1 MQPLR
6 KSFLTSKWLLPV
18 CFAIILII
26 YMLSISLE
34 TLFRIPAYRHAK
46 TEETW
51 CVSNQMQLG
60 LALLQYQQD
69 YDSRFPPAASWMDKT
84 AAYTHNDSIYHCPSV
99 SPKSQL
105 KYGYAFNIALNH
117 TISSKISHLNS
128 MPATY
133 DSTNLARNATD
144 AVASLPKPG
153 RHSGCNVVGYADGH
167 VASRRQIP

>member
-1 MQPLR
+1 MQPPR
-6 KSFLTSKWLLPV
+6 KRSMTLEWLVLGCV
-18 CFAIILII
+18 AFILIA
-26 YMLSISLE
+26 ISLSS
-34 TLFRIPAYRHAK
+34 LFQVPDSRSAK
-46 TEETW
+46 AREIS
-51 CVSNQMQLG
+51 CMSNQKQLG
-60 LALLQYQQD
+60 LALLQYEQD
-69 YDSRFPPAASWMDKT
+69 YDSHFPPSASWMDKT

-153 RHSGCNVVGYADGH
+153 RHMGYNVIGYADGH